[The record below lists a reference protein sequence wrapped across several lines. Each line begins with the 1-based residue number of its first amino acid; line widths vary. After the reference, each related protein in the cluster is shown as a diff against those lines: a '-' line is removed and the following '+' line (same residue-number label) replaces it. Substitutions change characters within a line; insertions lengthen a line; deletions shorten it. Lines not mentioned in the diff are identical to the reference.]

1 MFHEEGF
8 AVCVEAHTA
17 IFFDKMGV
25 GVRER
30 EIATAA
36 PRNDKGDCH
45 GCASQ

>member
-17 IFFDKMGV
+17 IFFRQKGR

-36 PRNDKGDCH
+36 PRNDKRDCH
-45 GCASQ
+45 GYASQ